1 MSGQPAHP
9 SAGTASVPPGIGDAA
24 VDHAYEQFTRQHPEW
39 ANGWAMTPDDA
50 PAFWNVGTYW
60 RFLSTEATTSG
71 RSTTFEELCPPG
83 VVAPPHV
90 HDNEEEAF
98 FVLEG
103 NLVFLLDDQE
113 IEAPPGTYINIAPG
127 TLHGFR
133 CNSEVGRVFNTL
145 VPGGF
150 DHGIS
155 ERGVPAPQVT
165 MPPPG
170 VSALSV
176 WRELDLQRPRPPWDG
191 SSDPQWQIRVAD
203 GRRPPGR

>member
-1 MSGQPAHP
+1 MDS
-9 SAGTASVPPGIGDAA
+9 
-24 VDHAYEQFTRQHPEW
+24 AYEQFTKEHP
-39 ANGWAMTPDDA
+39 GWAQGWALSPQDA

-60 RFLSTEATTSG
+60 RLLSTADTTKG

-90 HDNEEEAF
+90 HENEEEAF

-103 NLVFLLDDQE
+103 DLVFLLDDE
-113 IEAPPGTYINIAPG
+113 EVEAPPGTYINIAPG

-133 CNSEVGRVFNTL
+133 CDSRVGRVFNTL

-155 ERGVPAPQVT
+155 ENGTPAPRVLL
-165 MPPPG
+165 PPPG
-170 VSALSV
+170 TSV
-176 WRELDLQRPRPPWDG
+176 LEVWQELDRHRPRPPWDG
-191 SSDPQWQIRVAD
+191 STDPQWQIRAAD
-203 GRRPPGR
+203 GRRAGQRHPATSEGEGR

>member
-1 MSGQPAHP
+1 MSDDQAQDEF
-9 SAGTASVPPGIGDAA
+9 SN
-24 VDHAYEQFTRQHPEW
+24 QHPGW
-39 ANGWAMTPDDA
+39 AQGWAMGGDEA

-60 RFLSTEATTSG
+60 RFLSTHASTSG

-103 NLVFLLDDQE
+103 NLVFLLGEQE
-113 IEAPPGTYINIAPG
+113 IPAPPGTYIYIAPG
-127 TLHGFR
+127 TRHGFR
-133 CNSEVGRVFNTL
+133 CDSDVGRVFNTL

-155 ERGVPAPQVT
+155 ENGIPAPRVA

-170 VSALSV
+170 TSALSV
-176 WRELDLQRPRPPWDG
+176 WRELDPQRPRAPWEG
-191 SSDPQWQIRVAD
+191 SDDPRWQIGAPVKSH
-203 GRRPPGR
+203 RRKPA

>member
-1 MSGQPAHP
+1 MDQSHQAF
-9 SAGTASVPPGIGDAA
+9 AA
-24 VDHAYEQFTRQHPEW
+24 QHPNW
-39 ANGWAMTPDDA
+39 DTAGWAMTADDA

-60 RFLSTEATTSG
+60 RFLSTAASTNG
-71 RSTTFEELCPPG
+71 RSTTFEELCPSG

-98 FVLEG
+98 YVLEG
-103 NLVFLLDDQE
+103 NLVFLLDNQE
-113 IEAPPGTYINIAPG
+113 IEAPPGTYIHIAPG

-133 CNSEVGRVFNTL
+133 CDSEVGRVFNTL

-155 ERGVPAPQVT
+155 AQGTPAPQVR

-170 VSALSV
+170 VSALSI
-176 WRELDLQRPRPPWDG
+176 WLEIEAQRPRPPWDG
-191 SSDPQWQIRVAD
+191 STDPQWQIRAAD
-203 GRRPPGR
+203 GRRTNH

>member
-1 MSGQPAHP
+1 MDEAF
-9 SAGTASVPPGIGDAA
+9 
-24 VDHAYEQFTRQHPEW
+24 EQFITLHPEW
-39 ANGWAMTPDDA
+39 RQGWAMDPSGA

-60 RFLSTEATTSG
+60 RFLSTAGTTEG

-90 HDNEEEAF
+90 HDTEEEAF

-103 NLVFLLDDQE
+103 NLTFLLDDE
-113 IEAPPGTYINIAPG
+113 EVDAPPGTYVYIAPG

-133 CNSEVGRVFNTL
+133 CNSAVGRVFNTL

-155 ERGVPAPQVT
+155 ERGVVAPRVQL
-165 MPPPG
+165 PRPG
-170 VSALSV
+170 QSV
-176 WRELDLQRPRPPWDG
+176 LEVWQRLDLDRPKPPWHE
-191 SSDPQWQIRVAD
+191 SDDPRWQIRVSD
-203 GRRPPGR
+203 GRRPRSDG

>member
-1 MSGQPAHP
+1 M
-9 SAGTASVPPGIGDAA
+9 D
-24 VDHAYEQFTRQHPEW
+24 DAYETFTREHGDGTP
-39 ANGWAMTPDDA
+39 GWAMSPAAA

-60 RFLSTEATTSG
+60 RFLSTSDTTGG

-90 HDNEEEAF
+90 HADEEEAF

-103 NLVFLLDDQE
+103 DLVFLLDDEE
-113 IEAPPGTYINIAPG
+113 IEAPPGTYVYIAPG

-133 CNSEVGRVFNTL
+133 CNSQVGRVFNTL

-155 ERGVPAPQVT
+155 ANGVAAPQVAL
-165 MPPPG
+165 PPPG
-170 VSALSV
+170 VSALQV
-176 WRELDLQRPRPPWDG
+176 WRELEPDRPRPPWDG
-191 SSDPQWQIRVAD
+191 SDDPQWQIRLAD
-203 GRRPPGR
+203 GRRPRPA

>member
-1 MSGQPAHP
+1 M
-9 SAGTASVPPGIGDAA
+9 
-24 VDHAYEQFTRQHPEW
+24 DHAYEQFTRQHPEW

-113 IEAPPGTYINIAPG
+113 IEALPGTYINIAPG

-133 CNSEVGRVFNTL
+133 CDSEVGRVFNTL

-176 WRELDLQRPRPPWDG
+176 WRELNPQRPRPPRDG

-203 GRRPPGR
+203 GRRQQDR

>member
-1 MSGQPAHP
+1 MDEAH
-9 SAGTASVPPGIGDAA
+9 AQFLR
-24 VDHAYEQFTRQHPEW
+24 DHPRWTS
-39 ANGWAMTPDDA
+39 GWAMGPGDA

-60 RFLSTEATTSG
+60 RFLSTDLSTNG

-103 NLVFLLDDQE
+103 DLTFLLGDEE
-113 IEAPPGTYINIAPG
+113 IDAPPGTYVHVAPG

-155 ERGVPAPQVT
+155 EHGRPAPRVAL
-165 MPPPG
+165 PPPG
-170 VSALSV
+170 VSVAEI
-176 WRELDLQRPRPPWDG
+176 WRELDRERPRPPWDG
-191 SSDPQWQIRVAD
+191 SDDPRWQIRVAD
-203 GRRPPGR
+203 GRQPRPT

>member
-1 MSGQPAHP
+1 MNDAHDAFVSRHADWP
-9 SAGTASVPPGIGDAA
+9 KGWSMTA
-24 VDHAYEQFTRQHPEW
+24 
-39 ANGWAMTPDDA
+39 DDA

-60 RFLSTEATTSG
+60 RFLSTAATTDG

-90 HDNEEEAF
+90 HDTEEEAF
-98 FVLEG
+98 YVLEG

-113 IEAPPGTYINIAPG
+113 IAAPPGTYIHIAPG

-133 CNSEVGRVFNTL
+133 CDSDVGRVFNTL

-155 ERGVPAPQVT
+155 EQGIPAPRIA

-170 VSALSV
+170 VSALST
-176 WRELDLQRPRPPWDG
+176 WRELDAQRPRAPWEG
-191 SSDPQWQIRVAD
+191 STDPRWQIRRAD
-203 GRRPPGR
+203 GRPSTTRSTRT

>member
-1 MSGQPAHP
+1 VNRDLAKE
-9 SAGTASVPPGIGDAA
+9 AF
-24 VDHAYEQFTRQHPEW
+24 ERQHPSW
-39 ANGWAMTPDDA
+39 DKGWAMGGGDA

-60 RFLSTEATTSG
+60 RFLSTDATTNG

-90 HDNEEEAF
+90 HDREEEAF

-103 NLVFLLDDQE
+103 NLTFLLDDQE
-113 IEAPPGTYINIAPG
+113 IVAPPGTYIYIVPG

-133 CNSEVGRVFNTL
+133 CDSEVGRVFNPL
-145 VPGGF
+145 VPAGF

-155 ERGVPAPQVT
+155 ERGIPAPQVA

-176 WRELDLQRPRPPWDG
+176 WRELDPHRPRPPWHG
-191 SSDPQWQIRVAD
+191 STDPRWQIRTAD
-203 GRRPPGR
+203 GRPSTNGLSQPG

>member
-1 MSGQPAHP
+1 MDEVFAQFVQDHP
-9 SAGTASVPPGIGDAA
+9 GW
-24 VDHAYEQFTRQHPEW
+24 EK
-39 ANGWAMTPDDA
+39 GWALGPSDA

-60 RFLSTEATTSG
+60 RLLSTDATTAG

-113 IEAPPGTYINIAPG
+113 IEAPPGSYVHIAPG

-133 CNSEVGRVFNTL
+133 CDSPVGRVFNTL
-145 VPGGF
+145 APGGF
-150 DHGIS
+150 DHGIN
-155 ERGVPAPQVT
+155 ENGIPAPRVVL
-165 MPPPG
+165 PPPG
-170 VSALSV
+170 VSALAV
-176 WRELDLQRPRPPWDG
+176 WQELDRNRPRPPWDG
-191 SSDPQWQIRVAD
+191 SDDPQWQIRRAD
-203 GRRPPGR
+203 GRRD

>member
-1 MSGQPAHP
+1 MDKAQ
-9 SAGTASVPPGIGDAA
+9 
-24 VDHAYEQFTRQHPEW
+24 ELFTRLHPDW
-39 ANGWAMTPDDA
+39 DKGGWAMMGDDA

-60 RFLSTEATTSG
+60 RFLSMDESTNG
-71 RSTTFEELCPPG
+71 RSSTFEELCPPG

-103 NLVFLLDDQE
+103 DLVFLLGDEE
-113 IEAPPGTYINIAPG
+113 IEAPPGTYIHIAPG
-127 TLHGFR
+127 TVHGFR
-133 CNSEVGRVFNTL
+133 CDSEVGRVFNTL

-155 ERGVPAPQVT
+155 ESGVPALQVQ

-170 VSALSV
+170 V
-176 WRELDLQRPRPPWDG
+176 
-191 SSDPQWQIRVAD
+191 
-203 GRRPPGR
+203 

>member
-1 MSGQPAHP
+1 M
-9 SAGTASVPPGIGDAA
+9 DK
-24 VDHAYEQFTRQHPEW
+24 AYEQFAEQHPDW
-39 ANGWAMTPDDA
+39 TKGWALTSDDA

-60 RFLSTEATTSG
+60 RLLSTAATTSG

-98 FVLEG
+98 YVLEG
-103 NLVFLLDDQE
+103 DLVFLLDDQE
-113 IEAPPGTYINIAPG
+113 IDAPPGTYIHVAPG
-127 TLHGFR
+127 TRHGFR

-155 ERGVPAPQVT
+155 EHGIAAPQVI

-170 VSALSV
+170 VSALSI
-176 WRELDLQRPRPPWDG
+176 WQELDRDRPKPPWDG
-191 SSDPQWQIRVAD
+191 STDPQWQIRVAD
-203 GRRPPGR
+203 GRPNHQ

>member
-1 MSGQPAHP
+1 MDDDKAH
-9 SAGTASVPPGIGDAA
+9 
-24 VDHAYEQFTRQHPEW
+24 ELFTRLHPNW
-39 ANGWAMTPDDA
+39 AKGGWAMTGDDA

-60 RFLSTEATTSG
+60 RFLSTAASTGG

-90 HDNEEEAF
+90 HDDEEEAF

-103 NLVFLLDDQE
+103 NLVFLLGDQE
-113 IEAPPGTYINIAPG
+113 IEAPPGTYIHIAPG

-133 CNSEVGRVFNTL
+133 CDSEVGRVFNTL

-155 ERGVPAPQVT
+155 EHGVPAPQVR

-176 WRELDLQRPRPPWDG
+176 WREIDPDRPRAPWEG
-191 SSDPQWQIRVAD
+191 STDPQWQIRAAD
-203 GRRPPGR
+203 GRGARS

>member
-1 MSGQPAHP
+1 MDHDPAH
-9 SAGTASVPPGIGDAA
+9 DAFVA
-24 VDHAYEQFTRQHPEW
+24 QHPHW
-39 ANGWAMTPDDA
+39 DNGWAMTAADA

-60 RFLSTEATTSG
+60 RLLSTDATTSG

-90 HDNEEEAF
+90 HNEEEEAF

-103 NLVFLLDDQE
+103 DLTFLLDDEE
-113 IEAPPGTYINIAPG
+113 IFAPPGTYVYIAPG

-133 CNSEVGRVFNTL
+133 CDSEVGRVFNTL
-145 VPGGF
+145 IPGGF

-155 ERGVPAPQVT
+155 ENGTPAPQVA

-176 WRELDLQRPRPPWDG
+176 WRELDQHRPRPPWHN
-191 SSDPQWQIRVAD
+191 SPDPKWQIRAVD
-203 GRRPPGR
+203 GRPTTSRNT

>member
-1 MSGQPAHP
+1 MDDVHQA
-9 SAGTASVPPGIGDAA
+9 
-24 VDHAYEQFTRQHPEW
+24 FTGQHPGW
-39 ANGWAMTPDDA
+39 RKGWAMTADDA
-50 PAFWNVGTYW
+50 PAFWAVGTYW
-60 RFLSTEATTSG
+60 RLLSSDATTDG

-113 IEAPPGTYINIAPG
+113 IDAPPGTYIHIAPG
-127 TLHGFR
+127 TRHGFR
-133 CNSEVGRVFNTL
+133 CDSEVGRVFNTL

-150 DHGIS
+150 DHGII
-155 ERGVPAPQVT
+155 EQGIPAPRVT

-176 WRELDLQRPRPPWDG
+176 WRQLDPQRPRAPWEG
-191 SSDPQWQIRVAD
+191 STDPQWQIRAAD
-203 GRRPPGR
+203 GRRAPDQQTG

>member
-1 MSGQPAHP
+1 MDPAH
-9 SAGTASVPPGIGDAA
+9 
-24 VDHAYEQFTRQHPEW
+24 EQFIGQHPNW
-39 ANGWAMTPDDA
+39 TKGWALAPDGA

-60 RFLSTEATTSG
+60 RLLSTDATTDG

-90 HDNEEEAF
+90 HDDEEEAF

-103 NLVFLLDDQE
+103 NLVFLLDEQE
-113 IEAPPGTYINIAPG
+113 IEAPPGTYIHIAPG
-127 TLHGFR
+127 TVHGFR
-133 CNSEVGRVFNTL
+133 CDSEVGRVFNTL

-155 ERGVPAPQVT
+155 EHGVPAPRVV

-170 VSALSV
+170 TSALSV
-176 WRELDLQRPRPPWDG
+176 WREIEALRPRPPWDG
-191 SSDPQWQIRVAD
+191 STDPQWQIRAAD
-203 GRRPPGR
+203 GRPIPAPRLNEDR

>member
-1 MSGQPAHP
+1 MNRDPAHE
-9 SAGTASVPPGIGDAA
+9 A
-24 VDHAYEQFTRQHPEW
+24 FLRQHPAWEQ
-39 ANGWAMTPDDA
+39 GWAMTAGDA

-60 RFLSTEATTSG
+60 RFLSTDATTSG

-90 HDNEEEAF
+90 HDHEEEAF

-103 NLVFLLDDQE
+103 NLVFLLGDQE
-113 IEAPPGTYINIAPG
+113 IAAPPGTYIYIAPG

-133 CNSEVGRVFNTL
+133 CDSEVGRVFNTL

-155 ERGVPAPQVT
+155 EQGIPAPQIT

-176 WRELDLQRPRPPWDG
+176 WRELDPHRPRPPWDG
-191 SSDPQWQIRVAD
+191 STDPRWQIRAAD
-203 GRRPPGR
+203 GRPAIEPRP

>member
-1 MSGQPAHP
+1 MNDAH
-9 SAGTASVPPGIGDAA
+9 AA
-24 VDHAYEQFTRQHPEW
+24 FVSRNPDWHK
-39 ANGWAMTPDDA
+39 GWAMTADSA

-60 RFLSTEATTSG
+60 RFLSTDATTNG

-90 HDNEEEAF
+90 HDTEEEAF
-98 FVLEG
+98 YVLEG

-113 IEAPPGTYINIAPG
+113 ITAPPGTYIHIAPG

-133 CNSEVGRVFNTL
+133 CDSEVGRVFNTL

-155 ERGVPAPQVT
+155 EQGIPAPQVT

-176 WRELDLQRPRPPWDG
+176 WRELDTRRPRAPWEG
-191 SSDPQWQIRVAD
+191 SSDPQWQIRAAD
-203 GRRPPGR
+203 GRPHSRTRSPRT

>member
-1 MSGQPAHP
+1 M
-9 SAGTASVPPGIGDAA
+9 
-24 VDHAYEQFTRQHPEW
+24 DHAHDTFLSRHPDW
-39 ANGWAMTPDDA
+39 HKGWAMSTDDA

-60 RFLSTEATTSG
+60 RFLSTDATTNG

-83 VVAPPHV
+83 VVAPPHI
-90 HDNEEEAF
+90 HDTEEEAF
-98 FVLEG
+98 YVLEG

-113 IEAPPGTYINIAPG
+113 ITAPPGTYVHIASG

-133 CNSEVGRVFNTL
+133 CDSEVGRVFNTL

-155 ERGVPAPQVT
+155 ERGIPAPQVA

-170 VSALSV
+170 VSALSI
-176 WRELDLQRPRPPWDG
+176 WRELDTQRPRAPWEG
-191 SSDPQWQIRVAD
+191 STDPQWQIRSAD
-203 GRRPPGR
+203 GRPANAARSLRT

>member
-1 MSGQPAHP
+1 MDPALESFLATHP
-9 SAGTASVPPGIGDAA
+9 DWRA
-24 VDHAYEQFTRQHPEW
+24 
-39 ANGWAMTPDDA
+39 GWAMTGDDA

-60 RFLSTEATTSG
+60 RFLSTAATTEG

-90 HDNEEEAF
+90 HEDEEEAF

-103 NLVFLLDDQE
+103 NLVFLLGEEE
-113 IEAPPGTYINIAPG
+113 IDAPPGTYIHVAPG
-127 TLHGFR
+127 TRHGFR
-133 CNSEVGRVFNTL
+133 CDSEVGRVFNTL

-155 ERGVPAPQVT
+155 TTGTPAPQVK

-170 VSALSV
+170 TSALAV
-176 WRELDLQRPRPPWDG
+176 WQEIEATRPRPPWDG
-191 SSDPQWQIRVAD
+191 STDPQWQIRVSD
-203 GRRPPGR
+203 GRPIGQH

>member
-1 MSGQPAHP
+1 MEK
-9 SAGTASVPPGIGDAA
+9 DAA
-24 VDHAYEQFTRQHPEW
+24 YEAFVEHHPGWEH
-39 ANGWAMTPDDA
+39 GWAMTAGDA

-60 RFLSTEATTSG
+60 RFLSTDATTGG

-98 FVLEG
+98 YVLEG
-103 NLVFLLDDQE
+103 DLVFLLGDQE
-113 IEAPPGTYINIAPG
+113 IAAPPGTYISIAPG
-127 TLHGFR
+127 TRHGFR
-133 CNSEVGRVFNTL
+133 CDSAVGRVFNTL

-155 ERGVPAPQVT
+155 ERGIPAPRVT

-170 VSALSV
+170 VSALDV
-176 WRELDLQRPRPPWDG
+176 WRELDPHRPRPPWEG
-191 SSDPQWQIRVAD
+191 STDPQWQIRIAD
-203 GRRPPGR
+203 GRPVTGPQT

>member
-1 MSGQPAHP
+1 MDRARELFARLHP
-9 SAGTASVPPGIGDAA
+9 NWDEGG
-24 VDHAYEQFTRQHPEW
+24 
-39 ANGWAMTPDDA
+39 GWAMTADDA

-60 RFLSTEATTSG
+60 RFLSTDTTTGG

-103 NLVFLLDDQE
+103 NLVFLLGDEE
-113 IEAPPGTYINIAPG
+113 IDAPPGTYIHIAPG

-133 CNSEVGRVFNTL
+133 CDSEVGRVFNTL

-155 ERGVPAPQVT
+155 ESGVPAPQVR

-176 WRELDLQRPRPPWDG
+176 WRELEPQRPRPPWDG
-191 SSDPQWQIRVAD
+191 STDPQWQIRAAD
-203 GRRPPGR
+203 GRPTTR

>member
-1 MSGQPAHP
+1 MNDAHDTFL
-9 SAGTASVPPGIGDAA
+9 S
-24 VDHAYEQFTRQHPEW
+24 QHPDW
-39 ANGWAMTPDDA
+39 QKGWAMTADNA
-50 PAFWNVGTYW
+50 PAFWNAGTYW
-60 RFLSTEATTSG
+60 RFLSTAATTNG

-90 HDNEEEAF
+90 HDTEEEAF
-98 FVLEG
+98 YVLEG

-113 IEAPPGTYINIAPG
+113 ITAPPGTYIHITPG

-133 CNSEVGRVFNTL
+133 CDSEVGRVFNTL

-155 ERGVPAPQVT
+155 EQGIPAPRIA

-170 VSALSV
+170 VSALSA
-176 WRELDLQRPRPPWDG
+176 WRELDAQRPRARWEG
-191 SSDPQWQIRVAD
+191 STDPRWQIRKAD
-203 GRRPPGR
+203 GRPSTTRSTRT

>member
-1 MSGQPAHP
+1 MR
-9 SAGTASVPPGIGDAA
+9 GTVMDEAFD
-24 VDHAYEQFTRQHPEW
+24 QFTRLHP
-39 ANGWAMTPDDA
+39 GWARGWAATDEQA

-60 RFLSTEATTSG
+60 RFLSTAATTGG

-90 HDNEEEAF
+90 HDDEEEAF

-103 NLVFLLDDQE
+103 DLVFLLDAQE
-113 IEAPPGTYINIAPG
+113 IEAPPGTYVHIAPG

-133 CNSEVGRVFNTL
+133 CNSAVGRVLNTL

-155 ERGVPAPQVT
+155 EQGIPAPRVPL
-165 MPPPG
+165 PPPG
-170 VSALSV
+170 VSALPV
-176 WRELDLQRPRPPWDG
+176 WQELEADRPRPPWDG
-191 SSDPQWQIRVAD
+191 STDPRWQIRVAD
-203 GRRPPGR
+203 GRRPRSS

>member
-1 MSGQPAHP
+1 M
-9 SAGTASVPPGIGDAA
+9 
-24 VDHAYEQFTRQHPEW
+24 DHAHDTFLSRHPDW
-39 ANGWAMTPDDA
+39 HKGWAMTADDA

-60 RFLSTEATTSG
+60 RFLSTDATTDG

-90 HDNEEEAF
+90 HDTEEEAF
-98 FVLEG
+98 YVLEG

-113 IEAPPGTYINIAPG
+113 IAAPPGTYIHIAPG

-133 CNSEVGRVFNTL
+133 RDTEMGRVFNTL

-155 ERGVPAPQVT
+155 EHGIPAPQVA

-170 VSALSV
+170 VSALSI
-176 WRELDLQRPRPPWDG
+176 WRELDTQRPRALWERKHRPV
-191 SSDPQWQIRVAD
+191 WQIRSAD
-203 GRRPPGR
+203 GRPPNTARRLRT

>member
-1 MSGQPAHP
+1 MDTAHEEFVRRH
-9 SAGTASVPPGIGDAA
+9 AGWEA
-24 VDHAYEQFTRQHPEW
+24 
-39 ANGWAMTPDDA
+39 GWAMSPEDA

-60 RFLSTEATTSG
+60 RFLSTDQTTNG
-71 RSTTFEELCPPG
+71 RSTTFEELCPTG

-90 HDNEEEAF
+90 HDDEEEAF

-103 NLVFLLDDQE
+103 ALVFLLGDQE
-113 IEAPPGTYINIAPG
+113 IEAPPGTYIYGPPG

-133 CNSEVGRVFNTL
+133 CDSEVGRVFNTL

-155 ERGVPAPQVT
+155 EHGEPAPQVR

-170 VSALSV
+170 VSALDV
-176 WRELDLQRPRPPWDG
+176 WRELDRHRPRPPWDG
-191 SSDPQWQIRVAD
+191 SDDPQWQIRVAD
-203 GRRPPGR
+203 GRSPRER

>member
-1 MSGQPAHP
+1 MNAAH
-9 SAGTASVPPGIGDAA
+9 A
-24 VDHAYEQFTRQHPEW
+24 QFLARHPDPTK
-39 ANGWAMTPDDA
+39 GWAMTSDDA

-60 RFLSTEATTSG
+60 RFLSTDATTAG

-103 NLVFLLDDQE
+103 DLVFLLDDQE
-113 IEAPPGTYINIAPG
+113 IPAPPGTYVYIAPG
-127 TLHGFR
+127 VLHGFR
-133 CNSEVGRVFNTL
+133 CNSPVGRVFNAL

-155 ERGVPAPQVT
+155 ENGTPAPTVA

-170 VSALSV
+170 VSALEI
-176 WRELDLQRPRPPWDG
+176 WRELEPHRPRPPWDG
-191 SSDPQWQIRVAD
+191 SDDPQWQIRIAD
-203 GRRPPGR
+203 GRPPRRSH

>member
-1 MSGQPAHP
+1 MDDPF
-9 SAGTASVPPGIGDAA
+9 
-24 VDHAYEQFTRQHPEW
+24 EQFTRQNPYW
-39 ANGWAMTPDDA
+39 AQGWAVNASSA

-60 RFLSTEATTSG
+60 RFLSTSATTAG

-90 HDNEEEAF
+90 HEDEEEAF
-98 FVLEG
+98 YVLEG
-103 NLVFLLDDQE
+103 NLVFLLGDEE
-113 IEAPPGTYINIAPG
+113 IEAPPGTYVHIAPG

-133 CNSEVGRVFNTL
+133 CDSEVGRVFNTL

-155 ERGVPAPQVT
+155 ERGVPAPGVS

-170 VSALSV
+170 ESALAV
-176 WRELDLQRPRPPWDG
+176 WRELDAHRTPAPWEG
-191 SSDPQWQIRVAD
+191 STDPQWQIRVAD
-203 GRRPPGR
+203 GRRPRGQ

>member
-1 MSGQPAHP
+1 MADDR
-9 SAGTASVPPGIGDAA
+9 AKETFV
-24 VDHAYEQFTRQHPEW
+24 RQHPGW
-39 ANGWAMTPDDA
+39 HAGWAITADEA

-60 RFLSTEATTSG
+60 RFLSTDATTNG

-103 NLVFLLDDQE
+103 NLVFLLDDRE
-113 IEAPPGTYINIAPG
+113 IDAPPGTYIYIAPG

-133 CNSEVGRVFNTL
+133 CDSEVGRVFNTL

-155 ERGVPAPQVT
+155 EQGIPAPQVT

-176 WRELDLQRPRPPWDG
+176 WRDIEPQRPRPPWDG
-191 SSDPQWQIRVAD
+191 STDAQWQIRAAD
-203 GRRPPGR
+203 GRRARDSHPG